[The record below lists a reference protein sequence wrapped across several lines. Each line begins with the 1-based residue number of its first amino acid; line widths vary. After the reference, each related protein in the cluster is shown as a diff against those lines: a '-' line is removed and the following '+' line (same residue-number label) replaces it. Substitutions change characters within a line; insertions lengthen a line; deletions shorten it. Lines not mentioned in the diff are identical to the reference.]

1 MSNTIFDTKISFAP
15 SVNADDSEIETIT
28 LGRALISDAWREQV
42 EALRAET
49 DPAKRKALKNKLPCI
64 TPGGTF
70 THISKN
76 GLERASGYLCA
87 DLDYKPEKGINAD
100 LEGFDLKAAVAR
112 LPYVAYCGKS
122 CGGKGYFLIIRIAD
136 ASKYKAYY
144 RALQAEFEEGGLTLD
159 KACSNIAF
167 KRFVSWDESPY
178 INTAA
183 LPYSYTLPEREHTT
197 RETLGREHTTR
208 VSLGRE
214 LNEEETRE
222 KVEAV
227 IKHCEENKIDIT
239 ADYEDWVRILAAL
252 AGTFGADGEEY
263 AQRISSL
270 YPEYSREQTEQK
282 YKSFLNRRGSQ
293 EQRANIGTFFYI
305 ARQEIGKHDFDN
317 VVV

>member
-15 SVNADDSEIETIT
+15 SVNADDSEIVTIS

-42 EALRAET
+42 EALRAEA
-49 DPAKRKALKNKLPCI
+49 DPAKRKALKDKLPCI

-70 THISKN
+70 SHISKN

-100 LEGFDLKAAVAR
+100 LKGFDLKAAVAR

-144 RALQAEFEEGGLTLD
+144 RALQADFERGGLTLD

-183 LPYSYTLPEREHTT
+183 LPYSYTLPEREHTAM
-197 RETLGREHTTR
+197 ETLGK
-208 VSLGRE
+208 E
-214 LNEEETRE
+214 LNQEETRA

-239 ADYEDWVRILAAL
+239 ADYEDWVRIMAAL

-263 AQRISSL
+263 AHRISSL
-270 YPEYSREQTEQK
+270 YQGYSKEQTEQK
-282 YKSFLNRRGSQ
+282 YKSFLNRRGNL